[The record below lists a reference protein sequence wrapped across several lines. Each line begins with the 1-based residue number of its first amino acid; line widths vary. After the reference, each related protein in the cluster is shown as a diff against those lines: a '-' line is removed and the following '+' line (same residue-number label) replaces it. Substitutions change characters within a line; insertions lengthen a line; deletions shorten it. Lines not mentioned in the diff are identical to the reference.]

1 MNDAVE
7 FDTGTATHTP
17 IRPQMPMATAA
28 TSNVPAIS
36 DRSPASMMIAAFK
49 EGIPLDQ
56 IEKMMDLQERWEAGE
71 AKKAFTAA
79 MTAFKA
85 EPITILKRK
94 HVSFDTSKG
103 NTSYSHAEL
112 SDVTDAI
119 GPALA
124 KHDLTYDWEVRQDG
138 GLITV
143 DCVLTHVRGHSKK
156 VTLSGSPDAT
166 GGKNSIQAAASTVT
180 YLERYTLLAVTG
192 MSTKGMDDDG
202 AGATQPED
210 MTLRD
215 TWISKVNAAKDNE
228 SLQAVWQ
235 DGLKDIQANGTPAD
249 YSALKAVVLALKKGF
264 DAATAQGASE

>member
-7 FDTGTATHTP
+7 FDTDTGTHTP
-17 IRPQMPMATAA
+17 IRQQLPMATTA
-28 TSNVPAIS
+28 TTSHVPAIS
-36 DRSPASMMIAAFK
+36 DRSPSSMMIAAFK

-56 IEKMMDLQERWEAGE
+56 IEKMMDLQKRWEAGE

-103 NTSYSHAEL
+103 NTSYSHAKL

-124 KHDLTYDWEVRQDG
+124 KHVLTYDWEVRQEN

-143 DCVLTHVRGHSKK
+143 DCVLTTCAGTRRKSRCPARPMPTAAR
-156 VTLSGSPDAT
+156 TLS
-166 GGKNSIQAAASTVT
+166 
-180 YLERYTLLAVTG
+180 RLL
-192 MSTKGMDDDG
+192 
-202 AGATQPED
+202 P
-210 MTLRD
+210 R
-215 TWISKVNAAKDNE
+215 
-228 SLQAVWQ
+228 
-235 DGLKDIQANGTPAD
+235 P
-249 YSALKAVVLALKKGF
+249 
-264 DAATAQGASE
+264 